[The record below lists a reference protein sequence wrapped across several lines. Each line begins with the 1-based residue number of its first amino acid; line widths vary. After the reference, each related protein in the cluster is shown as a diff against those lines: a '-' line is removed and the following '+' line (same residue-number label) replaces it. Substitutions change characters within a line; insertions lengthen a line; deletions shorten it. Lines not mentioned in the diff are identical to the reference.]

1 MVKSS
6 FKFRE
11 QTKEINLSIIG
22 KFGLKVTKGDV
33 GIEIEVEGNK
43 FPKQDPDTG
52 DRHKLIPKQWGYH
65 HDGSLRGKD
74 NAEYVLKTPLP
85 FDEVPE
91 AVIALWK
98 MFDEFGSVLDVSNR
112 TSVHVHLN
120 AQNFYLNRLCA
131 FVALYMSVE
140 DLLTEWC
147 GSHRVG
153 NLFCLRSKDAPAIS
167 QVLKEFLCGVKS
179 MRMSPFPDGF
189 HYAGLNLG
197 ALTKFGSLEVRTMR
211 GATTPEEVIRWV
223 EVLRHIYDLSES
235 FEDPRAICEN
245 FSGHDPYEYAKMVL
259 GQHCDTIITET
270 GFTTDRLR
278 GSLYEGIRIAQDLCY
293 CRDWSDYVPTKI
305 APDPFR
311 RNPKKVLESMGMA
324 ASQPSPTFGSI
335 AVTHAQLQE
344 YYNNATISLDTGAWA
359 SVSPIQYPS
368 APPAAPVTLSSLS
381 VDVQVEVDPSNM
393 SDQEFMEWA
402 QVNDPDWYQEHYGE
416 TQPESDAYDNF

>member
-1 MVKSS
+1 VVKSS

-52 DRHKLIPKQWGYH
+52 NKHKLIPSEWSYH

-74 NAEYVLKTPLP
+74 NAEYILTKPLL
-85 FDEVPE
+85 FDEVPD
-91 AVIALWK
+91 AVVKLWK
-98 MFDEFGSVLDVSNR
+98 MFDEYGSVLDVSNR

-167 QVLKEFLCGVKS
+167 QVLKEFLCGVKT
-179 MRMSPFPDGF
+179 MRMSPFPDSF
-189 HYAGLNLG
+189 HYAGLNLA

-270 GFTTDRLR
+270 GFSTDRLR

-311 RNPKKVLESMGMA
+311 RNPKKVLESMGLGD
-324 ASQPSPTFGSI
+324 SPSSPSPIAFASAGSI
-335 AVTHAQLQE
+335 AQAVTHAQLQE
-344 YYNNATISLDTGAWA
+344 YYTNSTISLGSAWA
-359 SVSPIQYPS
+359 PVSPIQYPS
-368 APPAAPVTLSSLS
+368 APMPTAAPPPPPHL
-381 VDVQVEVDPSNM
+381 DPSEM
-393 SDQEFMEWA
+393 SEDEYMEWLSD
-402 QVNDPDWYQEHYGE
+402 NDPESYVEQYGD
-416 TQPESDAYDNF
+416 QF